1 METIRSV
8 NANSLASYIVMHS
21 GHNKEDY
28 QIFKQIVITGD
39 QLITVCRAIL
49 LYEARVTNSLL
60 GYHKLASYIVMH
72 SARRTLRR

>member
-1 METIRSV
+1 
-8 NANSLASYIVMHS
+8 MHS

-39 QLITVCRAIL
+39 QLIIVCRAIL

-60 GYHKLASYIVMH
+60 GYHKLVDWTAVMDI
-72 SARRTLRR
+72 